1 MWNHLNAWAAG
12 ISRLEKVCHF
22 GKVVLGDYVRF
33 GACSTQPIDLTEFWL
48 GSHSQNV
55 LMTGLVLGIHTK
67 KKASTM
73 ATTAKWLLHIQRQL
87 CAQLIQ
93 KNTHVY
99 RTNMGIRMH
108 EKINNK
114 KSEWIKMWYIGTGVN
129 VSSTILISIPIMS
142 HDWKLEIFPIRTWF
156 HIHFVVVV
164 VSF

>member
-1 MWNHLNAWAAG
+1 MKSFECLSRRNFSTGKGLPFRQSCSWRLRALWGLLNPAHWSYRILVGFAFTKRFNDWFGSWNT
-12 ISRLEKVCHF
+12 
-22 GKVVLGDYVRF
+22 Y
-33 GACSTQPIDLTEFWL
+33 
-48 GSHSQNV
+48 
-55 LMTGLVLGIHTK
+55 K